1 MGASLGYEAGAVP
14 QFDDEGN
21 YTGTKREMPIQEADA
36 IRERVIAQFKR
47 FLTQETGN
55 GISNVDIQ
63 KIDNLLGKINFL
75 TDPQGA
81 LNRIEEVRNIFL
93 KAERKAVSAIKM
105 FDNKGQISNSRGV

>member
-1 MGASLGYEAGAVP
+1 
-14 QFDDEGN
+14 
-21 YTGTKREMPIQEADA
+21 MPIQEADA

-105 FDNKGQISNSRGV
+105 FDNKDRYQTPEDIILLGKQLAKELIEHIMVKEP